1 MPTDE
6 RIVKGTDKGSD
17 RSSDR
22 SDRCEMH
29 PGVPSVAHCDRCRRA
44 LCVDCAVPVRGRI
57 LGPECVPAS
66 PGEAPGPDSPAP
78 GRVARRPGLAGVGAT
93 FAICVALTA
102 LPWTR
107 FGHASGPFDAWRW
120 PRWSLMAAVA
130 AVVGLA
136 VWAFQWWRPRM
147 TDRAALLVLASLAAV
162 TTLGGLLAGLVP
174 APLTKPT
181 WVPWVVAAIG
191 AVAALAAARSRGT
204 SPRRHV

>member
-1 MPTDE
+1 VPTDE
-6 RIVKGTDKGSD
+6 RIAKGTDKGSD
-17 RSSDR
+17 RGG
-22 SDRCEMH
+22 DRCDIH

-66 PGEAPGPDSPAP
+66 PGDGPGPDSPPP
-78 GRVARRPGLAGVGAT
+78 GRAARRPGLARVGAA
-93 FAICVALTA
+93 FAICVALTS

-107 FGHASGPFDAWRW
+107 FGHASGPLDAWRW
-120 PRWSLMAAVA
+120 PRWSLMAVVG

-147 TDRAALLVLASLAAV
+147 TDRTALLVLASLAAV
-162 TTLGGLLAGLVP
+162 TALGGLLSGLVP
-174 APLTKPT
+174 APLTKST

-191 AVAALAAARSRGT
+191 AIAAVAAARPGRRT
-204 SPRRHV
+204 PRRRG